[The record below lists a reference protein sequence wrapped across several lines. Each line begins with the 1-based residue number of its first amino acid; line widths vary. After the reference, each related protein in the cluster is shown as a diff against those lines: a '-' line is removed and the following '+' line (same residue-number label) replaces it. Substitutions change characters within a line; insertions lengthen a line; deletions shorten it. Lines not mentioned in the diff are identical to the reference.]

1 MNTEKRDLR
10 SRIIAAIWVIA
21 KGAGMD
27 SDRVH
32 EIGSATLGRALVDG
46 FGMTTCDSRELGRWL
61 EATKVAAG
69 VPPAR
74 GQRSEVRGQR
84 PERPRAPRP
93 LRADGQARASLEQY
107 RLMHALEDEL
117 RLSPE
122 EFAGIARRATGKEHS
137 SASKDIQK
145 VIEALKAIA
154 ARRRRAAIEQLGN
167 QAMGQG

>member
-1 MNTEKRDLR
+1 
-10 SRIIAAIWVIA
+10 
-21 KGAGMD
+21 
-27 SDRVH
+27 
-32 EIGSATLGRALVDG
+32 
-46 FGMTTCDSRELGRWL
+46 
-61 EATKVAAG
+61 
-69 VPPAR
+69 
-74 GQRSEVRGQR
+74 
-84 PERPRAPRP
+84 
-93 LRADGQARASLEQY
+93 
-107 RLMHALEDEL
+107 MHALEDEL